1 MNQGQ
6 GKALRVDLFTMLKMI
21 LKAYLGE
28 AETSN
33 IGRIN
38 KWSTRAVARWSMRN
52 EGTKDRTRQRKM
64 YTGSFQAGAA
74 ASPDDA
80 SAAAARAV
88 VTRLLPSSLGRRV

>member
-28 AETSN
+28 AN
-33 IGRIN
+33 VN
-38 KWSTRAVARWSMRN
+38 QWSTRAAARWSMRN
-52 EGTKDRTRQRKM
+52 EDTKGRTCQRKM